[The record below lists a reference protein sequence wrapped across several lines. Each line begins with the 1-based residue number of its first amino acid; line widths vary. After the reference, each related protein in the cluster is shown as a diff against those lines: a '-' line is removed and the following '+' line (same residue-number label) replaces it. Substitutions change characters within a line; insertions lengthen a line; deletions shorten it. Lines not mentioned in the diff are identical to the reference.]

1 MKPSVGRKAVKA
13 AMMAAMMVVVTSV
26 AWSAVPFAL
35 RSLTSV
41 TASSASRRPIK
52 GILKNKRST
61 VSSVVVSIQQS
72 RGVIP
77 EVQRKKTQKWDQLN
91 ILATSHPAYRN
102 YDFMKINE
110 PSSHHLGRADDE
122 DLVNDPEGKEAMTPD
137 ISAKKP
143 AATDT
148 SEFIHQVGEPEND
161 GAHGSR
167 IFLNRHVKQQKFT
180 LKRKLHYNKGLN
192 IKVSRKMISKDF
204 LYDDDEETPPS
215 NHEASTAT
223 EDSHEGSTTDEPQTH
238 SCHA

>member
-1 MKPSVGRKAVKA
+1 
-13 AMMAAMMVVVTSV
+13 
-26 AWSAVPFAL
+26 
-35 RSLTSV
+35 V
-41 TASSASRRPIK
+41 TASGASRRPIK

-61 VSSVVVSIQQS
+61 VSSMVVSTQQS

-91 ILATSHPAYRN
+91 ISATSRPAYRN

-110 PSSHHLGRADDE
+110 PSSHHL
-122 DLVNDPEGKEAMTPD
+122 EAMTPD

-148 SEFIHQVGEPEND
+148 SEFNCQVGEPEND
-161 GAHGSR
+161 GAHSTR
-167 IFLNRHVKQQKFT
+167 IFLNRRVKQQKFT

-204 LYDDDEETPPS
+204 LYDDGKDTPPS

-223 EDSHEGSTTDEPQTH
+223 EDSHEGSTTDEPQTR
-238 SCHA
+238 SFDPVT

>member
-13 AMMAAMMVVVTSV
+13 AMMVAMMVVVTSV

-204 LYDDDEETPPS
+204 LYDDEETPPS

-223 EDSHEGSTTDEPQTH
+223 EDSHEGSTTDEPQTR